1 MNILEKKNFYNS
13 LFDFYGDLLTKKQQ
27 TYFKNY
33 YFDDLSLSEI
43 ANIHKVSRNA
53 IFDQLN
59 KIYQIL
65 ENYEEKLGLF
75 AKSMKRN
82 EIYEKYNNSDDP
94 RVIELIKKIK
104 SLE

>member
-1 MNILEKKNFYNS
+1 MNILEKKNLYNS

-27 TYFKNY
+27 IYFKTY

-65 ENYEEKLGLF
+65 ENYEDKLGLF
-75 AKSMKRN
+75 KKNMRRN
-82 EIYEKYNNSDDP
+82 EIYEKYRDNDNPDI
-94 RVIELIKKIK
+94 IELVKKLK